1 MEYVIESAS
10 LKNLFALLVFDFNTP
25 LDVSTNDCKRYFL
38 IQKNK
43 QFAEVTGIC
52 LFMKLC
58 TMLDDVNKYQE
69 ICIQILEE
77 LIKEMENG
85 NVTEIEYKNAIDIVL
100 AMKNE
105 EYNEQLLK
113 LFAFYWD
120 FKTCLPLHY
129 HSLNKILSEISP
141 FCKIVIILKESE
153 ENFKDLFLQYLTSM
167 RMKYRGH
174 YYEMMVQRDCK
185 YFLAFQLSSGMD
197 FQLFIHR
204 QIAKFQHFDVMHP
217 KSIFVMMSPAEI
229 KIQVQE
235 KKVQLN

>member
-10 LKNLFALLVFDFNTP
+10 LKNLFAFLVFDYNTP

-43 QFAEVTGIC
+43 QFAEATGIC
-52 LFMKLC
+52 LFKKLC
-58 TMLDDVNKYQE
+58 TLLDDVNKYQE

-120 FKTCLPLHY
+120 LKICLPLHY
-129 HSLNKILSEISP
+129 HSFNRILSDISP
-141 FCKIVIILKESE
+141 FCKIVITLKESE

-174 YYEMMVQRDCK
+174 YYEMMVQSDCK

-204 QIAKFQHFDVMHP
+204 QIAKFQQFDVIHP

-235 KKVQLN
+235 KRFN